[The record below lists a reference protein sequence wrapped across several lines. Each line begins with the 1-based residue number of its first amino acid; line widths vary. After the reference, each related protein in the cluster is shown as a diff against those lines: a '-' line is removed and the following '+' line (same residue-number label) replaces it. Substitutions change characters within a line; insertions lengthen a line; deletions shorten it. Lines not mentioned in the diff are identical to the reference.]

1 MMFDTTKIEEKD
13 GKLYVYVEL
22 PFRNDRAGVAKMTCR
37 ASDVATELES
47 RNLTFG
53 ECLEGRK
60 LQNWREDTRKG
71 TYVFSKKT
79 LDKAEESVIIKEEKV
94 VKPKPTRKKRT
105 TKASTRKKVSTG
117 E

>member
-22 PFRNDRAGVAKMTCR
+22 PFRNDRTGVAKMTCR
-37 ASDVATELES
+37 ASDVTAELES

-60 LQNWREDTRKG
+60 LQNWREATRKG
-71 TYVFSKKT
+71 TYVLSKKT
-79 LDKAEESVIIKEEKV
+79 LDKFSHHVIL
-94 VKPKPTRKKRT
+94 
-105 TKASTRKKVSTG
+105 
-117 E
+117 